1 MSKKIKIIIVAG
13 GTGGHVFPGIN
24 LAKHLINKSFY
35 EVNLITDKRGQ
46 RYLNN
51 SQNIQTSILP
61 SSPFKTKNLL
71 VKLFSII
78 HIIYSILRSLIH
90 LILKKPS
97 IIFGMGGYASFP
109 ICIAASLLRIN
120 FVIYE
125 NNLVVGKANK
135 YLLPFTKKI
144 LISNDELEGIPSKFQ
159 NKIYKIG
166 NIIKTEILNSSN
178 LKKKIVDDKK
188 LNLLI
193 LGGSQAAKAFAE
205 LLPHIFKKCY
215 DQGIKLKIYQHCLT
229 SQNDNLKRFYKKNNI
244 ESEIFNFSYNLEKY
258 FLQTNL
264 AITRSG
270 SSMLAELT
278 NAKLPFISVPLPSSA
293 DDHQLKNALY
303 YQRKKLAMMIEEKEL
318 DSKLANVIR
327 DIYMNRSILD
337 EILQNQRQFSDKNVY
352 KNIDHALEEMIDE
365 KY

>member
-51 SQNIQTSILP
+51 SQNIPTFILP
-61 SSPFKTKNLL
+61 SSPFKTKNIF
-71 VKLFSII
+71 VKFFSTI
-78 HIIYSILRSLIH
+78 HIFYSILRSLIH
-90 LILKKPS
+90 LLLKRPS

-109 ICIAASLLRIN
+109 MCIAASILRIN

-125 NNLVVGKANK
+125 NNLIVGKANK

-144 LISNDELEGIPSKFQ
+144 FISNDELEGIPSKFQ

-166 NIIKTEILNSSN
+166 NIIKKEIINLSN
-178 LKKKIVDDKK
+178 LNKKNVDDKK

-193 LGGSQAAKAFAE
+193 LGGSQAAKVFAE
-205 LLPHIFKKCY
+205 LLPRIFKKCY
-215 DQGIKLKIYQHCLT
+215 DQGLKLKIYQHCLI
-229 SQNDNLKRFYKKNNI
+229 SQNDDLKRFYKENNI
-244 ESEIFNFSYNLEKY
+244 ESEIFNFSFNLEKY
-258 FLQTNL
+258 FFQTNL

-270 SSMLAELT
+270 SSILAELT
-278 NAKLPFISVPLPSSA
+278 NANLPFISVPLPSSA
-293 DDHQLKNALY
+293 DNHQLKNALY
-303 YQRKKLAMMIEEKEL
+303 YKRKNLALLIEEKEL
-318 DSKLANVIR
+318 DNKLANVIK
-327 DIYMNRSILD
+327 DIYTKRSILD
-337 EILQNQRQFSDKNVY
+337 EILQTQRQFSDKNVY
-352 KNIDHALEEMIDE
+352 KNIDHAVQEIINE
-365 KY
+365 KN

>member
-109 ICIAASLLRIN
+109 ICIASLLRIN

-125 NNLVVGKANK
+125 NNLILGKANR

-144 LISNDELEGIPSKFQ
+144 FISNNELEGSQVNFKTKF
-159 NKIYKIG
+159 
-166 NIIKTEILNSSN
+166 IK
-178 LKKKIVDDKK
+178 
-188 LNLLI
+188 
-193 LGGSQAAKAFAE
+193 
-205 LLPHIFKKCY
+205 
-215 DQGIKLKIYQHCLT
+215 
-229 SQNDNLKRFYKKNNI
+229 
-244 ESEIFNFSYNLEKY
+244 
-258 FLQTNL
+258 
-264 AITRSG
+264 
-270 SSMLAELT
+270 
-278 NAKLPFISVPLPSSA
+278 SV
-293 DDHQLKNALY
+293 
-303 YQRKKLAMMIEEKEL
+303 I
-318 DSKLANVIR
+318 
-327 DIYMNRSILD
+327 
-337 EILQNQRQFSDKNVY
+337 
-352 KNIDHALEEMIDE
+352 
-365 KY
+365 